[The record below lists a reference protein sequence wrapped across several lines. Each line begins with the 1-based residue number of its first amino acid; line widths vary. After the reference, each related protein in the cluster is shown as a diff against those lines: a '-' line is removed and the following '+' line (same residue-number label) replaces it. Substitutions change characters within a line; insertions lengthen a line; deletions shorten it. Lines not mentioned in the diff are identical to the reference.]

1 MLKLKHIFLGA
12 GMSLVVLGSC
22 KSQYQ
27 PDSIR
32 RTRILI
38 DSRYD
43 AHPDPMAM
51 QVIGKYQPTVDS
63 VMSPVVGYAANDM
76 AARQPESNLSNL
88 LADIVV
94 WGGKAF
100 NEQPDFSVY
109 NMGGIRAALSKG
121 KVTYG
126 DVLDVAPFENKIC
139 FMTLS
144 GAKVIELFQQIALL
158 GGQGVSHG
166 VEMAFSADH
175 KMTSLTINGKTVDP
189 AASYRIATLDYL
201 AQGNDGLTAFQ
212 AGTNILSPQEE
223 RNNVRYIIMD
233 YFREKMKAGEKVS
246 SKVEGRIV
254 RK

>member
-51 QVIGKYQPTVDS
+51 QVIGKYQPVVDS
-63 VMSPVVGYAANDM
+63 VMSPVVGYAANNM

-88 LADIVV
+88 LADILV
-94 WGGKAF
+94 WGGKEF

-109 NMGGIRAALSKG
+109 NMGGIRAAITKG
-121 KVTYG
+121 KVAYG

-144 GAKVIELFQQIALL
+144 GAKVIELFHQIAAL
-158 GGQGVSHG
+158 GGEGVSRG
-166 VEMAFSADH
+166 VQLVISNDR
-175 KMTSLTINGKTVDP
+175 KMLSLTINGKAVNP
-189 AASYRIATLDYL
+189 
-201 AQGNDGLTAFQ
+201 
-212 AGTNILSPQEE
+212 
-223 RNNVRYIIMD
+223 
-233 YFREKMKAGEKVS
+233 
-246 SKVEGRIV
+246 
-254 RK
+254 